1 MSIDPKGCFPIYL
14 LVFPLAVARCHI
26 SGRPLHTLGACRL
39 FRAGFEYRPISR
51 HVAMSLARHCR
62 YVLFPSSGWPI
73 FIFRR
78 MGWPMFRRPTQGAAA
93 TITSHE
99 VKTRSFSAHSVDRI
113 VTEPKWRRRGGF
125 PSGGQQAGDGIVG
138 GGGCAFSYSLASLW
152 QSGRPAVLQMA
163 RVPYL
168 LAGLFLGV
176 GACVYL

>member
-1 MSIDPKGCFPIYL
+1 MWAAMSRTERLVMRRHPERIRTTTEKAELSPLAVRCVDGLLVLLVISAILICRVGQSRPHYICPHIFLCHCSARREREDQQTAMSIDPKGCFPIYL

-78 MGWPMFRRPTQGAAA
+78 MG
-93 TITSHE
+93 
-99 VKTRSFSAHSVDRI
+99 
-113 VTEPKWRRRGGF
+113 
-125 PSGGQQAGDGIVG
+125 
-138 GGGCAFSYSLASLW
+138 
-152 QSGRPAVLQMA
+152 
-163 RVPYL
+163 
-168 LAGLFLGV
+168 
-176 GACVYL
+176 